1 MMMASNVKMCFAT
14 SLKEKVTLGYNVD
27 GCFVLNFSDFT
38 DQIIHQQ
45 IKQYNISKAAVSF

>member
-1 MMMASNVKMCFAT
+1 MASNVKMCFAT

-45 IKQYNISKAAVSF
+45 FKQYNISKAAVSF